1 MAFQIQQQDSLLYVT
16 SDLFSAQ
23 PDLTHA
29 FSTRQGG
36 VSKAPWDSLNL
47 GVGRGD
53 DLKDVEEN
61 YRRFCSALQ
70 MPLERVV
77 LTKQV
82 HEDTV
87 RIVTEED
94 AGKGLFRPRD
104 YTADAFLTD
113 VPGLPLIAF
122 GADCIVI
129 LLFDPV
135 KRCIGAVHSG
145 WRGTAQGNLKKA
157 VETMCSHYGS
167 RPADILAA
175 IGPGIGPCCF
185 ETDQDVPDAML
196 AALGDEALAYMQ
208 QRGSK
213 WHVDLKALNAHWLRL
228 AGVEQIDLCPLCTA
242 CRPDLFWSHRKMGP
256 ARGGQVA
263 AIALR

>member
-1 MAFQIQQQDSLLYVT
+1 MAFQLQQQGDLLYVT
-16 SDLFSAQ
+16 SDLLTA
-23 PDLTHA
+23 PELTHA

-61 YRRFCSALQ
+61 YRRFCAALE

-87 RIVTEED
+87 RIVTEAD
-94 AGKGLFRPRD
+94 AGKGLYRQRD

-135 KRCIGAVHSG
+135 KRCVGAVHSG
-145 WRGTAQGNLKKA
+145 WRGTAQGILKKA
-157 VETMCSHYGS
+157 AETMCRQYGS
-167 RPADILAA
+167 RPADIRAA
-175 IGPGIGPCCF
+175 IGPGIGACCF
-185 ETDQDVPDAML
+185 ETDDDVPEAL
-196 AALGDEALAYMQ
+196 CAALGEEALTYMEKQ
-208 QRGSK
+208 GSK
-213 WHVDLKALNAHWLRL
+213 WHVDLKAVNAHWLRL
-228 AGVEQIDLCPLCTA
+228 AGVEQIDICPLCTA
-242 CRPDLFWSHRKMGP
+242 CRPDLFWSHRKMGA